1 MYKCTDNTQ
10 SNFLSFNQ
18 PIGLHMNPENR
29 WVKMA
34 DAIPWEIFE
43 KKYSRLFKGKN
54 GRVAKPLRLALGS
67 LIIQTKYQYSDR
79 ELVDQLTENP
89 YYQYFIGLPGYQEE
103 PPIDASTLVLFRK
116 RLKMDVIMEANEYM
130 LDAFKE
136 KGASDKKDDDH
147 TDPPSGSGSD
157 EQKAKPEQKK
167 TENKGTLMLDATC
180 APSNIRYPQD
190 FSLLN
195 EAREKLETIIIRFC
209 KTYGF
214 SRPRMY
220 RRQARKNYLALAK
233 ARKRSTKK
241 IRATIRKQLA
251 YIKRDIKYLENYME
265 DGYAPTSKEIS
276 LLMTID
282 KLYEQQQY
290 MYQNKVH
297 RVENRIVS
305 IAQPWLRPIV
315 RGKTKAPVEFGAKFD
330 LSVDD
335 DGLGR
340 IEKISYDAYNE
351 STVLVEA
358 AERFKERTGHYP
370 ERLLADQIYR
380 TRDNRNFCKT
390 HGIRLSGPKLGRP
403 GLAKQSAKEKK
414 QEYQDNA
421 DRIEVERS
429 FSLSKRCY
437 GMDLIRTKL
446 YDTTLTSIALSV
458 FVTNLF
464 KIQSQILFTV
474 FWLVGLL
481 RHQTADFELETI

>member
-10 SNFLSFNQ
+10 SNFLNFNQ

-67 LIIQTKYQYSDR
+67 LIIQTKYQYADR

-89 YYQYFIGLPGYQEE
+89 YYQYFVGLPGYQEE

-130 LDAFKE
+130 LEAFKE
-136 KGASDKKDDDH
+136 KDTSDKKNDDH
-147 TDPPSGSGSD
+147 TNPPSGGGSS
-157 EQKAKPEQKK
+157 EQKSELEQQEPEN
-167 TENKGTLMLDATC
+167 EGTLMLDATC

-195 EAREKLETIIIRFC
+195 ETREKLETIIIRFC
-209 KTYGF
+209 KMYGF

-220 RRQARKNYLALAK
+220 RREARKNYLALAK
-233 ARKRSTKK
+233 AKKRSTKK

-276 LLMTID
+276 LLMTIY

-297 RVENRIVS
+297 SVDNRIVS
-305 IAQPWLRPIV
+305 IAQPWIRPIV

-335 DGLGR
+335 NGFGR

-351 STVLVEA
+351 STVLVETV
-358 AERFKERTGHYP
+358 ERFKERTGHYP

-403 GLAKQSAKEKK
+403 SLAKQSVKEKK
-414 QEYQDNA
+414 QEYQDNT

-437 GMDLIRTKL
+437 GMDLIRTRL

-464 KIQSQILFTV
+464 KIQSRILSALIF
-474 FWLVGLL
+474 LL
-481 RHQTADFELETI
+481 KLIGVKPADLEPTML